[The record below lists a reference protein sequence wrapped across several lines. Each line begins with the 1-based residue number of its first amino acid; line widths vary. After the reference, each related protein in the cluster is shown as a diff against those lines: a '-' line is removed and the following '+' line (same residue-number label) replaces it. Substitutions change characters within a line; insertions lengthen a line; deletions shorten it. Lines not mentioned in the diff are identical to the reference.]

1 MRIFVPKEAYSGE
14 TRVAIGPV
22 GVSKLAKLGAEVE
35 VEKGIGAGINW
46 TDEDYEKAGA
56 RLSGDRLQSLK
67 EARLILRVRKP
78 PVEEVEYVR
87 PTAIHISLL
96 DPFNEEKL
104 IRRLAEAQVTAIS
117 MEMIP
122 RVTVSQPMDVLSS
135 QANLVGYVAVI
146 LAAAGINR
154 ILPMMTTAAG
164 TIKPLRMF
172 VIGVGVAGLQAIAT
186 GRRLGAWVEAF
197 DTRPVVEEQVKSL
210 GAKFVKLDLG
220 ETGETAGGYAKPLT
234 PEQLQ
239 KQRELMA
246 EHVALA
252 DIVITAAQV
261 FGRKAPVIITAE
273 MVRRMR
279 PGSVVVDTAIETGGN
294 VEGAVRDQEV
304 TLNGVKIIGFTNL
317 AGRVAGH
324 ASEMY
329 SNNLCAFVQHFLN
342 KETKDF
348 SLDLNHEILKACVVT
363 HGGQIVNETIKQAYG
378 AGPSAG
384 KMTNDR
390 SQIALRTAVSPRRR
404 LTCTH
409 HFPTP
414 PKHHGS

>member
-1 MRIFVPKEAYSGE
+1 MRVFVPKEVYPGE
-14 TRVAIGPV
+14 TRVAIAAG
-22 GVSKLAKLGAEVE
+22 GVSKLSKLGVEVE

-46 TDEDYEKAGA
+46 ADEDYEKAGA
-56 RLSGDRLQSLK
+56 RLSTDRIQSLK
-67 EARLILRVRKP
+67 EAQLILRVRKP
-78 PVEEVEYVR
+78 PMEEVDCLSR
-87 PTAIHISLL
+87 NAIHVSLL
-96 DPFNEEKL
+96 DPFNEQKL
-104 IRRLAEAQVTAIS
+104 VSRLAEAQVTAIS

-135 QANLVGYVAVI
+135 QANLVGYEAVI

-197 DTRPVVEEQVKSL
+197 DTRPVVEDQVKSL

-261 FGRKAPVIITAE
+261 FGRKAPVIITLE

-294 VEGAVRDQEV
+294 VEGALRDQEV
-304 TLNGVKIIGFTNL
+304 MLDGVKIIGFSNL

-329 SNNLCAFVQHFLN
+329 SNNLCAFFQHFWN
-342 KETKDF
+342 KESKSF
-348 SLDLNHEILKACVVT
+348 GLDLNHEILKACVVT
-363 HGGQIVNETIKQAYG
+363 HGGEIVNETIRKAY
-378 AGPSAG
+378 AA
-384 KMTNDR
+384 T
-390 SQIALRTAVSPRRR
+390 QT
-404 LTCTH
+404 
-409 HFPTP
+409 
-414 PKHHGS
+414 

>member
-14 TRVAIGPV
+14 TRVAIAPV
-22 GVSKLAKLGAEVE
+22 GVSKLAKLGVEVE

-67 EARLILRVRKP
+67 EAELVLRVRKP
-78 PVEEVEYVR
+78 PVEEAAYLR
-87 PTAIHISLL
+87 PAAIHISLL

-304 TLNGVKIIGFTNL
+304 TLNGVRIIGFTNL

-378 AGPSAG
+378 GGSL
-384 KMTNDR
+384 TD
-390 SQIALRTAVSPRRR
+390 SQ
-404 LTCTH
+404 
-409 HFPTP
+409 
-414 PKHHGS
+414 

>member
-1 MRIFVPKEAYSGE
+1 MRIFVPKEVYPGE
-14 TRVAIGPV
+14 TRVAIAPG

-56 RLSGDRLQSLK
+56 RLSSDRSQALK
-67 EARLILRVRKP
+67 EAGLVLRVRKP
-78 PVEEVEYVR
+78 PIEEVGYLK
-87 PTAIHISLL
+87 PGAIHVSLL

-104 IRRLAEAQVTAIS
+104 IKSLAEAQVTAIS

-122 RVTVSQPMDVLSS
+122 RVTVSQPMDALSS

-197 DTRPVVEEQVKSL
+197 DTRPVVEDQVKSL

-239 KQRELMA
+239 KQRELLA

-261 FGRKAPVIITAE
+261 FGRKAPVIITSE
-273 MVRRMR
+273 MVGRMR

-294 VEGAVRDQEV
+294 VEGAVRDQET
-304 TLNGVKIIGFTNL
+304 TLNGVKVIGFSNL

-329 SNNLCAFVQHFLN
+329 SNNLCALLQHFWN
-342 KETKDF
+342 KETKQFD
-348 SLDLNHEILKACVVT
+348 LDLNHEILKACVIT
-363 HGGQIVNETIKQAYG
+363 YGGEIVNETIKKAYG
-378 AGPSAG
+378 AA
-384 KMTNDR
+384 
-390 SQIALRTAVSPRRR
+390 
-404 LTCTH
+404 
-409 HFPTP
+409 
-414 PKHHGS
+414 

>member
-1 MRIFVPKEAYSGE
+1 MQIFLPKEVYPGE
-14 TRVAIGPV
+14 MRVAIAPV
-22 GVSKLAKLGAEVE
+22 GISKLAKLGALLE
-35 VEKGIGAGINW
+35 VEKGIGASVNW

-56 RLSGDRLQSLK
+56 RVSSDRLSSLK
-67 EARLILRVRKP
+67 QAELILRLRKP
-78 PVEEVEYVR
+78 PIEEVACLR
-87 PTAIHISLL
+87 PGAVHVSLL

-104 IRRLAEAQVTAIS
+104 VRRLAEAQVTAIS

-122 RVTVSQPMDVLSS
+122 RVTVAQPMDVLSS
-135 QANLVGYVAVI
+135 QANLVGYEAVI

-197 DTRPVVEEQVKSL
+197 DTRPVVEDQVKSL

-234 PEQLQ
+234 PEQLE
-239 KQRELMA
+239 KQRQLMA

-261 FGRKAPVIITAE
+261 FGRRAPVIITSE
-273 MVRRMR
+273 MVRKMR
-279 PGSVVVDTAIETGGN
+279 PGSVIVDTAIETGGN
-294 VEGAVRDQEV
+294 VEDAVRDQEV
-304 TLNGVKIIGFTNL
+304 TVNGVKIVGFSNL

-329 SNNLCAFVQHFLN
+329 SNNLCAFVQHFWN
-342 KETKDF
+342 KETQ
-348 SLDLNHEILKACVVT
+348 SLGLDLNHEILKGCVVT
-363 HGGQIVNETIKQAYG
+363 HSGQIVSETIKAAYG
-378 AGPSAG
+378 AA
-384 KMTNDR
+384 
-390 SQIALRTAVSPRRR
+390 
-404 LTCTH
+404 
-409 HFPTP
+409 
-414 PKHHGS
+414 

>member
-1 MRIFVPKEAYSGE
+1 MRIFVPKEPDPSEA
-14 TRVAIGPV
+14 RVPISPATAA
-22 GVSKLAKLGAEVE
+22 KLVKLGAECE
-35 VEKGIGAGINW
+35 VERGLGVSVGW
-46 TDEDYEKAGA
+46 PDDDYEAAGA
-56 RLSGDRLQSLK
+56 KTSSDRMHSLSSADLVLRL
-67 EARLILRVRKP
+67 RKP
-78 PVEEVEYVR
+78 PLEEVEHLKSGS
-87 PTAIHISLL
+87 IHVSLL

-104 IRRLAEAQVTAIS
+104 VHRLAAAGVTAVS

-122 RVTVSQPMDVLSS
+122 RVTIAQKMDALSS
-135 QANLVGYVAVI
+135 QANLGGYVSVI
-146 LAAAGINR
+146 LAAAASKR

-197 DTRPVVEEQVKSL
+197 DTRPVVEDQVKSL

-234 PEQLQ
+234 PEQLE
-239 KQRELMA
+239 KQRQLMA

-261 FGRKAPVIITAE
+261 FGRRAPVIITSE
-273 MVRRMR
+273 MVRKMR

-294 VEGAVRDQEV
+294 VECSQYDQEV
-304 TLNGVKIIGFTNL
+304 ELNGVLIIGFTNL

-329 SNNLCAFVQHFLN
+329 SNNLCAFVQHFWN
-342 KETKDF
+342 KETK
-348 SLDLNHEILKACVVT
+348 SLGLDLNHEILKGCVVT
-363 HGGQIVNETIKQAYG
+363 HSGQIVSETIKAAYG
-378 AGPSAG
+378 AA
-384 KMTNDR
+384 
-390 SQIALRTAVSPRRR
+390 
-404 LTCTH
+404 
-409 HFPTP
+409 
-414 PKHHGS
+414 

>member
-1 MRIFVPKEAYSGE
+1 MRIFVPKEVYPGE
-14 TRVAIGPV
+14 TRVAIAPG
-22 GVSKLAKLGAEVE
+22 GVAKLAKLGGEVE

-46 TDEDYEKAGA
+46 MDEDYEKAGA
-56 RLSGDRLQSLK
+56 RLSSDRSQALK
-67 EARLILRVRKP
+67 EAELVLRVRKP
-78 PVEEVEYVR
+78 PIEEVGYLR
-87 PTAIHISLL
+87 PAAIHVSLL

-104 IRRLAEAQVTAIS
+104 VRSLAEAQVTAIS

-122 RVTVSQPMDVLSS
+122 RVTVSQPMDALSS

-197 DTRPVVEEQVKSL
+197 DTRPVVEDQVKSL

-261 FGRKAPVIITAE
+261 FGRKAPVIITSE

-294 VEGAVRDQEV
+294 VEGAVRDQET
-304 TLNGVKIIGFTNL
+304 TLNGVKVIGFSNL

-329 SNNLCAFVQHFLN
+329 SNNLCALLQHFWN
-342 KETKDF
+342 KETKQFD
-348 SLDLNHEILKACVVT
+348 LDLNHEILKACAVT
-363 HGGQIVNETIKQAYG
+363 HGGQIVNETIKKAYG
-378 AGPSAG
+378 
-384 KMTNDR
+384 
-390 SQIALRTAVSPRRR
+390 TAQA
-404 LTCTH
+404 
-409 HFPTP
+409 
-414 PKHHGS
+414 

>member
-1 MRIFVPKEAYSGE
+1 MRIFVPKEVYSGE
-14 TRVAIGPV
+14 TRVAIAPG

-56 RLSGDRLQSLK
+56 RLSADRSQSLK
-67 EARLILRVRKP
+67 EAELILRVRKP
-78 PVEEVEYVR
+78 PIEEVEYLR
-87 PTAIHISLL
+87 PAAIHVSLL

-104 IRRLAEAQVTAIS
+104 IRRLAETQVTAVS

-197 DTRPVVEEQVKSL
+197 DTRPVVEDQVKSL

-261 FGRKAPVIITAE
+261 FGRKAPVIITSE

-329 SNNLCAFVQHFLN
+329 SNNLCAFVQYFLD
-342 KETKDF
+342 KETKHF
-348 SLDLNHEILKACVVT
+348 SLDLNNEILKACVVT
-363 HGGQIVNETIKQAYG
+363 HGRQIVNETIKQSYG
-378 AGPSAG
+378 G
-384 KMTNDR
+384 
-390 SQIALRTAVSPRRR
+390 
-404 LTCTH
+404 
-409 HFPTP
+409 
-414 PKHHGS
+414 

>member
-1 MRIFVPKEAYSGE
+1 MRIFVPKEVYPGE
-14 TRVAIGPV
+14 TRVAIAPG

-56 RLSGDRLQSLK
+56 RLSSDRSQALK
-67 EARLILRVRKP
+67 EAGLILRVRKP
-78 PVEEVEYVR
+78 PIEETGDLR
-87 PTAIHISLL
+87 AAAIHVSLL

-104 IRRLAEAQVTAIS
+104 IKSLAEAQVTAIS

-122 RVTVSQPMDVLSS
+122 RVTVSQPMDALSS

-197 DTRPVVEEQVKSL
+197 DTRPAVEDQVKSL

-234 PEQLQ
+234 AEQWQ
-239 KQRELMA
+239 KQREVRA

-261 FGRKAPVIITAE
+261 FGRKAPVIITSE

-294 VEGAVRDQEV
+294 VEGAVRDQE
-304 TLNGVKIIGFTNL
+304 TILNGVKVIGFSNL

-329 SNNLCAFVQHFLN
+329 SNNLCALLQHFWN
-342 KETKDF
+342 KETKQFD
-348 SLDLNHEILKACVVT
+348 LDLNHEILKACVLT
-363 HGGQIVNETIKQAYG
+363 HGGQIVNETIKKAYG
-378 AGPSAG
+378 AAQQ
-384 KMTNDR
+384 K
-390 SQIALRTAVSPRRR
+390 
-404 LTCTH
+404 
-409 HFPTP
+409 
-414 PKHHGS
+414 

>member
-1 MRIFVPKEAYSGE
+1 MRIFVPKEVYSGE
-14 TRVAIGPV
+14 TRVAIAPG
-22 GVSKLAKLGAEVE
+22 GVSKLAKLGVEIE

-56 RLSGDRLQSLK
+56 RLSADRLQSLK
-67 EARLILRVRKP
+67 EADLILRVRKP
-78 PVEEVEYVR
+78 PIEEVEYLR
-87 PTAIHISLL
+87 PAAIHVSLL

-104 IRRLAEAQVTAIS
+104 IRRLAETQVTAVS

-197 DTRPVVEEQVKSL
+197 DTRPVVEDQVKSL

-261 FGRKAPVIITAE
+261 FGRKAPVIITSE

-294 VEGAVRDQEV
+294 VEGAVRDQDV
-304 TLNGVKIIGFTNL
+304 ALNGVKIIGFTNL

-329 SNNLCAFVQHFLN
+329 SNNLCAFVQHFAN
-342 KETKDF
+342 KETKSF
-348 SLDLNHEILKACVVT
+348 GLDLNHEILKACVVT

-378 AGPSAG
+378 GGA
-384 KMTNDR
+384 
-390 SQIALRTAVSPRRR
+390 
-404 LTCTH
+404 
-409 HFPTP
+409 
-414 PKHHGS
+414 

>member
-1 MRIFVPKEAYSGE
+1 MRIFVPREVYPGE
-14 TRVAIGPV
+14 TRVAIAPG

-56 RLSGDRLQSLK
+56 RLSTDRTQSTK
-67 EARLILRVRKP
+67 EAELILRVRKP
-78 PVEEVEYVR
+78 PIEEAGDLR
-87 PTAIHISLL
+87 AAAIRVSLL

-104 IRRLAEAQVTAIS
+104 VRRLAEAQVTAIS

-122 RVTVSQPMDVLSS
+122 RVTISQPMDVLSS
-135 QANLVGYVAVI
+135 QANLVGYEAVI

-210 GAKFVKLDLG
+210 GAKFVKVDLG

-234 PEQLQ
+234 PEQLE
-239 KQRELMA
+239 KQREGME

-261 FGRKAPVIITAE
+261 FGRKAPVIITSE
-273 MVRRMR
+273 MVRKMR
-279 PGSVVVDTAIETGGN
+279 SGSVVVDMPVESGGN
-294 VEGAVRDQEV
+294 VECSRQDQEV
-304 TLNGVKIIGFTNL
+304 DVGGVKVLGYTN
-317 AGRVAGH
+317 
-324 ASEMY
+324 
-329 SNNLCAFVQHFLN
+329 
-342 KETKDF
+342 
-348 SLDLNHEILKACVVT
+348 
-363 HGGQIVNETIKQAYG
+363 
-378 AGPSAG
+378 
-384 KMTNDR
+384 
-390 SQIALRTAVSPRRR
+390 
-404 LTCTH
+404 
-409 HFPTP
+409 
-414 PKHHGS
+414 